1 MKKIRT
7 WAILLLIFVLACSS
21 SVSAAGNVDLNSL
34 TQETVNGMKQM
45 AGADKEYILNAKE
58 DFPAGNTICDWTAM
72 ALAIFGEEEA
82 YADYL
87 TQMEEYVT
95 NCYKEQGYIDDV
107 KATETQRIALTVLA
121 LGADPTAFGTD
132 KEGNP
137 VNLIADGT
145 WNFAGDSMG
154 NQGTNGYIYGL
165 LLLDSKNYE
174 IPEDAAVTRESI
186 VESILNAQSEE
197 GGFSLTAAGKGDID
211 ITAMAL
217 QALAPYQD
225 QENVKKAV
233 EKALDWISGQMSE
246 YATFMAFDTES
257 CESSAQVLMAMAAL
271 GMDYKT
277 DERFIKNGMTI
288 LDGMEQFRLED
299 GTYMHT
305 PVDGTGDLMAT
316 QQALLALLALEKAED
331 GGGWIFDFTEYE
343 APSSAV
349 AENSLNGDNTGSI
362 LLIGVLAVVAVIG
375 AAVAI
380 KSKKKNAGK
389 E

>member
-1 MKKIRT
+1 MSRIKR
-7 WAILLLIFVLACSS
+7 WAILLFIVVLTCST
-21 SVSAAGNVDLNSL
+21 SVSAAENTDLNEKIV
-34 TQETVNGMKQM
+34 ETVSGMKQM
-45 AGADKEYILNAKE
+45 AGDGKKYILNAKE
-58 DFPAGNTICDWTAM
+58 EFPAGNSICDWTAM
-72 ALAIFGEEEA
+72 ALAMAGEEEA

-87 TQMEEYVT
+87 KQMEEYVT

-107 KATETQRIALTVLA
+107 KATETQRIALTILA
-121 LGADPTAFGTD
+121 LGGDPTAFGTD

-165 LLLDSKNYE
+165 LTLDAKGYE
-174 IPEDAAVTRESI
+174 IPANVSVTRESI

-197 GGFSLTAAGKGDID
+197 GGFSLAAAGEGDID

-225 QENVKKAV
+225 RQNVKEAV
-233 EKALDWISGQMSE
+233 EKALGWISGQMSE
-246 YATFMAFDTES
+246 YATFMAYNTES

-271 GMDYKT
+271 GIDYRT
-277 DERFIKNGMTI
+277 DERFIKNDMTI
-288 LDGMEQFRLED
+288 LDGMEQFRLEE

-305 PVDGTGDLMAT
+305 PVDGAGDLMAT
-316 QQALLALLALEKAED
+316 QQSLLALLALEKA
-331 GGGWIFDFTEYE
+331 GNSSGWLFDFTDYE
-343 APSSAV
+343 APSSISSGNGLEESGAV
-349 AENSLNGDNTGSI
+349 AAIFVGAAVVVA
-362 LLIGVLAVVAVIG
+362 IGVLVAG
-375 AAVAI
+375 
-380 KSKKKNAGK
+380 KSKKKKAGK